1 MKNRLSTCYVLLRP
15 LVIVFLKCVFGYTY
29 RRAKDLPANYIVLS
43 NHATDFDPLLV
54 GASFRKPMFFVAS
67 EHIAR
72 WPVVGKLITWLLQP
86 IYRNKGASAAST
98 VMDILRHARKGHNVC
113 MFAEGART
121 WDGVTGPILPSTAKM
136 VKSAGCGLVTY
147 KIVGG
152 YFASPRWGGASIRR
166 GYLHGSPVKVY
177 TPEML
182 QGMTNE
188 ELHTAIT
195 QDLFED
201 AYARQL
207 ADPKRYRSRKRA
219 MFMERLLFI
228 CPQCGSRDTIRS
240 AADTVSCTHCG
251 IRFRY
256 TPFCMLEGIPYS
268 TVKELANWQQQQVA
282 LDLENGTPYTAGEAT
297 LTILRNHEETLAAQG
312 SVTMTAEYLRCGD
325 LQIPLADISDLNI
338 HGQKAVVFTAKRTYY
353 ELRPAEGFNA
363 LKFHLFY
370 HCWKEKQS

>member
-98 VMDILRHARKGHNVC
+98 VLDILRHARKGHNVC

-136 VKSAGCGLVTY
+136 IKSAGCGLVTY
-147 KIVGG
+147 KLIGG
-152 YFASPRWGGASIRR
+152 YFTSPRWGGASIRR
-166 GYLHGSPVKVY
+166 GMLHGAPVKVY
-177 TPEML
+177 TPETL
-182 QGMTNE
+182 QTMSNE
-188 ELHTAIT
+188 ELHAAIT
-195 QDLFED
+195 RDLYED

-207 ADPKRYRSRKRA
+207 AAPKRYRSRKRA

-240 AADTVSCTHCG
+240 AGDTVSCSSCG
-251 IRFRY
+251 MHFRY
-256 TPFCMLEGIPYS
+256 DPFGMLEGIPYP
-268 TVKELANWQQQQVA
+268 TVKALSDWQNRQV
-282 LDLENGTPYTAGEAT
+282 LHDIENGIPYTAPNAT
-297 LTILRNHEETLAAQG
+297 LTTLRNHEETLEAQG
-312 SVTMTAEYLRCGD
+312 EATMTASFLRCGD
-325 LQIPLADISDLNI
+325 FQVALEEIADLNI
-338 HGQKAVVFTAKRTYY
+338 HGQKAIVFTAQRTYY
-353 ELRPAEGFNA
+353 ELRPAEGCNA

-370 HCWKEKQS
+370 HSWKEAQH